1 MTNAILRGKPDAGNP
16 HVRFDEGEV
25 ASAKPRRGSLLY
37 KKLMFAAALASAMV
51 ASAEM
56 KVGTVNLMLL
66 IRNHPNYDANKELLT
81 STDKDYQKKV
91 EAIKSEGE
99 SLQAEGKK
107 IAEQLRNPMLAAKA
121 KADVEKQL
129 MDIQQKLMGI
139 EQRYRAEVARCR
151 QDLQDLEGRLLKTTT
166 DDLRKRLAKF
176 AEKKD
181 YDLILDKTAA
191 PFAKAKYDVTDEML
205 QELGVEPKNAKGRD
219 EGK

>member
-1 MTNAILRGKPDAGNP
+1 M
-16 HVRFDEGEV
+16 
-25 ASAKPRRGSLLY
+25 
-37 KKLMFAAALASAMV
+37 KKLTFVAMLVSAMA

-91 EAIKSEGE
+91 EAIKTEGE
-99 SLQAEGKK
+99 TLQAEGKK

-129 MDIQQKLMGI
+129 MEIQQKLIGI
-139 EQRYRAEVARCR
+139 EQRYRAEVTRCR

-191 PFAKAKYDVTDEML
+191 PFAKAKFDVTDAML
-205 QELGVEPKNAKGRD
+205 QEMGIEPKDAKGRD

>member
-1 MTNAILRGKPDAGNP
+1 M
-16 HVRFDEGEV
+16 
-25 ASAKPRRGSLLY
+25 
-37 KKLMFAAALASAMV
+37 KKLTFMAVALAAMV
-51 ASAEM
+51 ASAEA
-56 KVGTVNLMLL
+56 KIGTVDLMLL

-121 KADVEKQL
+121 KADIEKQL

-139 EQRYRAEVARCR
+139 EQRYRAEVARCH
-151 QDLQDLEGRLLKTTT
+151 QDLQDLEGRLLKATTE
-166 DDLRKRLAKF
+166 DLRKRLKKF
-176 AEKKD
+176 AEKKG
-181 YDLILDKTAA
+181 YDLILDRTAT
-191 PFAKAKYDVTDEML
+191 PFAKAKYDVTDEVL
-205 QELGVEPKNAKGRD
+205 QEMGVEPKNARGRD

>member
-1 MTNAILRGKPDAGNP
+1 M
-16 HVRFDEGEV
+16 
-25 ASAKPRRGSLLY
+25 
-37 KKLMFAAALASAMV
+37 KKLMFVAALVSAMA

-91 EAIKSEGE
+91 EAIKTEGE
-99 SLQAEGKK
+99 TLQAEGKK

-129 MDIQQKLMGI
+129 MEIQQKLIGI
-139 EQRYRAEVARCR
+139 EQRYRAEVTRCR

-181 YDLILDKTAA
+181 YDLILDRTAA
-191 PFAKAKYDVTDEML
+191 PFAKATFDVTDEML
-205 QELGVEPKNAKGRD
+205 QEMGVEPKDAKGRD

>member
-1 MTNAILRGKPDAGNP
+1 M
-16 HVRFDEGEV
+16 
-25 ASAKPRRGSLLY
+25 
-37 KKLMFAAALASAMV
+37 KKLMFAAMLVSAMA

-66 IRNHPNYDANKELLT
+66 IRNHPNYEANKELLT

-91 EAIKSEGE
+91 EAIKTEGE
-99 SLQAEGKK
+99 TLQAEGKK
-107 IAEQLRNPMLAAKA
+107 VAEQLRNPMLAAKA

-129 MDIQQKLMGI
+129 MDIQQKLIGI
-139 EQRYRAEVARCR
+139 EQRYRAEVTRCR

-181 YDLILDKTAA
+181 YDLIIDKTAA
-191 PFAKAKYDVTDEML
+191 PFAKAKFDVTDAML
-205 QELGVEPKNAKGRD
+205 QEMGVEPKNAKGRD